1 MGAEAVGEAG
11 DAGDALSSL
20 PEGLE
25 REEDEDKEDHKERLK
40 LALGDEPTK
49 ANIEMLQRVKPR
61 LTWND
66 LKYIF
71 TLSVPSLKNIVSG
84 KREGVPKK
92 KSGRKGK
99 K

>member
-1 MGAEAVGEAG
+1 
-11 DAGDALSSL
+11 
-20 PEGLE
+20 
-25 REEDEDKEDHKERLK
+25 
-40 LALGDEPTK
+40 
-49 ANIEMLQRVKPR
+49 MLQRVKPR

-71 TLSVPSLKNIVSG
+71 TLSVPSLKNIVAG

-92 KSGRKGK
+92 KSGRKAKGK